1 MSGFRER
8 LSRIIRL
15 QFLQRQD
22 GAAAIEF
29 AIVGGVFCM
38 ILVVGVDIS
47 LGYYSSMQ
55 VQTASQMGAQYAA
68 VHGFDATKI
77 SNAVT
82 AATSTTG
89 ISTSPAPT
97 QFCGCA
103 SASTITTATC
113 GTSCSDGMTAATYV
127 QVTATRNYTPILP
140 YAWLPASHT
149 QTYTSTVRIK

>member
-1 MSGFRER
+1 MG
-8 LSRIIRL
+8 RIIQL
-15 QFLQRQD
+15 QFLRRQD

-29 AIVGGVFCM
+29 AVVGGVFCM

-103 SASTITTATC
+103 AASTITTATC

-127 QVTATRNYTPILP
+127 RVTATRNYTPILP
-140 YAWLPASHT
+140 SAWLPASYT